1 MAATQVLEDQ
11 PVPNMT
17 SQIRGLE
24 ISKPGR
30 GSTGLSISQPPRCKP
45 GTGRPAGPRIS
56 FLSLP
61 FEIRQSIF
69 QYVFRAPGE
78 GEFPPPK
85 WTKTATSRREFVHP
99 LLICRQVHA
108 EMHLLPFQ
116 INKVKCP
123 STFGSNI
130 TATKQFL
137 SSLRK
142 VQRNAI
148 RRLDLDLLASVTEI
162 WAAKS
167 LLRLLAGVDETDA
180 CQNNS
185 PQNVEAHRSRDA
197 TSASRSDLRSLTIRV
212 GTRDLYLQQA
222 DSLAG
227 LMHFLACGPPYPVSF
242 ASTTWATEGLV
253 HIRAL
258 RRLTIVVEA
267 SDDVAH
273 QVSSAERDQFRRT
286 LAGQL
291 PGDVTVNVD
300 WRIKIPIWIIDDN
313 EWANFSWSP
322 DSSSIQAERTLE
334 LQGSTS
340 RDISVGFSYS
350 ARGSI

>member
-1 MAATQVLEDQ
+1 
-11 PVPNMT
+11 
-17 SQIRGLE
+17 
-24 ISKPGR
+24 
-30 GSTGLSISQPPRCKP
+30 
-45 GTGRPAGPRIS
+45 
-56 FLSLP
+56 
-61 FEIRQSIF
+61 
-69 QYVFRAPGE
+69 
-78 GEFPPPK
+78 
-85 WTKTATSRREFVHP
+85 
-99 LLICRQVHA
+99 
-108 EMHLLPFQ
+108 MHLLPFQ

-148 RRLDLDLLASVTEI
+148 RRLELDLLASVTEI

-167 LLRLLAGVDETDA
+167 LLRFLAGVDEIDA
-180 CQNNS
+180 CQNIS
-185 PQNVEAHRSRDA
+185 PQNVESHRSRDA

-242 ASTTWATEGLV
+242 ASTTWVTEGLV

-258 RRLTIVVEA
+258 RRLAIVVEA

-273 QVSSAERDQFRRT
+273 LVSSTERDQFQQI

-300 WRIKIPIWIIDDN
+300 WRIKNPLWIIDDN

-334 LQGSTS
+334 LQGSIS

-350 ARGSI
+350 TRGSI